1 MGADLL
7 VKCRA
12 PLVWLLAPIILGYIL
27 GRYTAR
33 YEASL
38 FLCISGTV
46 LALIGLWLA
55 YTEKKNLHLLWA
67 IFFLTAGTFISWSYF
82 NHRLER
88 FSSAWLQLPIR
99 EAKLTLSGE
108 RIYHDS
114 DRFGQISG
122 LARVIHAP
130 KHLSDLEGQRIY
142 FQLRAKDKNSP
153 LIRSSIFRSRGILSF
168 INEESLNSEFEE
180 YLHRI
185 GVFFILKRGRIT
197 EVLDSGNPFYRLCLN
212 ASHFFQSILEEGS
225 SPQSEMASVYTAML
239 LGKKDVLTRDQKNR
253 FQISGTMHFFAV
265 SGLHVGVIA
274 LTLNY
279 ILIFL
284 RLNYHTRVVIGLL
297 ILFLYVEIT
306 GASPSAVRAFIMV
319 ALFWSSQLLFRQP
332 SPFASLLASGL
343 IVLII
348 NPWQLW
354 SAGFQFSYAV
364 VAGIL
369 LYGLPLMERINRRL
383 VLFTGLPEMSHRWY
397 HRLSNQVLHSLSGLF
412 AISLSASLISSPLT
426 IYYFNLFNPGAIIL
440 NMFLVTIATLII
452 INGVISLIF
461 GLLQLTAI
469 SAFFNHGTWLL
480 IWLINKSIEFSV
492 QIPGF
497 YGRIMFREDFWGP
510 VTLLILLAILLIT
523 HSKKYI
529 NSRIAYWLPPAI
541 LLLIIFF
548 GTIPIN

>member
-1 MGADLL
+1 MGADLR
-7 VKCRA
+7 VTCRA
-12 PLVWLLAPIILGYIL
+12 PLVWILAPIIWGYVL
-27 GRYTAR
+27 GRYTSR
-33 YEASL
+33 YEVSL
-38 FLCISGTV
+38 LLCIAGTM
-46 LALIGLWLA
+46 LALIGLGLT
-55 YTEKKNLHLLWA
+55 YTRKKNLHLIWA
-67 IFFLTAGTFISWSYF
+67 IFFLTAGTLIAWSYF
-82 NHRLER
+82 NHRHAR

-99 EAKLTLSGE
+99 EAKLTLTGE

-114 DRFGQISG
+114 NRFGQTTG

-130 KHLSDLEGQRIY
+130 KHLGDLEGQKIY
-142 FQLRAKDKNSP
+142 FQLSAEDKNRS

-197 EVLDSGNPFYRLCLN
+197 EVLDSGNPFYRLCLD
-212 ASHFFQSILEEGS
+212 ASHIFQTILEEGS
-225 SPQSEMASVYTAML
+225 SPQSDMAKVYSAML
-239 LGKKDVLTRDQKNR
+239 LGKKDVLTSDQKNR
-253 FQISGTMHFFAV
+253 FQITGTMHFFAV

-279 ILIFL
+279 ILVFL
-284 RLNYHTRVVIGLL
+284 RLSYHKRVVIGLL
-297 ILFLYVEIT
+297 MLFLYVEIT

-319 ALFWSSQLLFRQP
+319 AFFWSSQLLFRQP

-348 NPWQLW
+348 DPWQLW

-369 LYGLPLMERINRRL
+369 LYGLPLMERINRSL
-383 VLFTGLPEMSHRWY
+383 ILFTGLPETSHRWF
-397 HRLSNQVLHSLSGLF
+397 HRLFNQVLHSLSGLF
-412 AISLSASLISSPLT
+412 AISFSASLISSPLT
-426 IYYFNLFNPGAIIL
+426 IYYFKLFTPGAIIL

-452 INGVISLIF
+452 INGVISLFF
-461 GLLQLTAI
+461 GLIQLTAI
-469 SAFFNHGTWLL
+469 SAFFNHGSWLL
-480 IWLINKSIEFSV
+480 IWLINKSIDFSV

-497 YGRIMFREDFWGP
+497 YGRIMFRENFWGP
-510 VTLLILLAILLIT
+510 VTLLILLVTLLIT

-541 LLLIIFF
+541 LLLFILF